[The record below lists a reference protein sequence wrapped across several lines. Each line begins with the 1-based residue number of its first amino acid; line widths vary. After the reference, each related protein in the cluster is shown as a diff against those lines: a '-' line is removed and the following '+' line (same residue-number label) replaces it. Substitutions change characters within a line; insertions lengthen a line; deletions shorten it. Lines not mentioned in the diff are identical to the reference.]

1 MIQKAEKTNIGRS
14 ACYFL
19 LVVFLAAC
27 KHYEPNPVDLD
38 KTLATIRSKSLS
50 DTELLSYLSKT
61 GISSPGSGPSPAWS
75 LDALTHVAYF
85 YNPELALAE
94 TEISFAEAG
103 LELAQQRPNPTLMA
117 QPAYNGTTSIPT
129 PWILGGNINLPIET
143 AEKRSIRTSVATHR
157 KRVTQFNL
165 AAKAWQVRT
174 LVRSAFVDLWSAT
187 SEEAAA
193 KNFLSAT
200 TKIYRL
206 QSSLL
211 TVGEVSGLEM
221 QGAAAEMERARMTQL
236 LAANKLQAGKSNLAR
251 ALGLSMHELENINF
265 DFHVLE
271 EELHL
276 PPDQEQQD
284 AALTN
289 RADLLANLAEHAAL
303 EEELRLEIARQ
314 YPDISLNPGMNYNQG
329 DREWRLGL
337 KMELPLFHQNQGA
350 IAQAEVRRRAQ
361 AERCLVLQTQILN
374 QIETTVLNY
383 NNAMDRFA
391 AADAALDSANEI
403 VQFTKSNHAAG
414 ISSLLDVAVAESAQA
429 QSSIGKAQA
438 AATLQKAVTELE
450 FAIQLPVNITAAVN
464 QETHP

>member
-1 MIQKAEKTNIGRS
+1 
-14 ACYFL
+14 
-19 LVVFLAAC
+19 
-27 KHYEPNPVDLD
+27 
-38 KTLATIRSKSLS
+38 
-50 DTELLSYLSKT
+50 
-61 GISSPGSGPSPAWS
+61 
-75 LDALTHVAYF
+75 
-85 YNPELALAE
+85 
-94 TEISFAEAG
+94 
-103 LELAQQRPNPTLMA
+103 
-117 QPAYNGTTSIPT
+117 
-129 PWILGGNINLPIET
+129 
-143 AEKRSIRTSVATHR
+143 
-157 KRVTQFNL
+157 
-165 AAKAWQVRT
+165 
-174 LVRSAFVDLWSAT
+174 
-187 SEEAAA
+187 
-193 KNFLSAT
+193 
-200 TKIYRL
+200 
-206 QSSLL
+206 
-211 TVGEVSGLEM
+211 
-221 QGAAAEMERARMTQL
+221 
-236 LAANKLQAGKSNLAR
+236 
-251 ALGLSMHELENINF
+251 MHELENINF

-403 VQFTKSNHAAG
+403 VQFTKLNHAAG
-414 ISSLLDVAVAESAQA
+414 VSSLLDVAVAESAQA